1 MEMMR
6 MSVTLY
12 LEETQQISYGKR
24 TNVMKNKGQAGIK
37 I

>member
-1 MEMMR
+1 MKIMR
-6 MSVTLY
+6 ISVTLY

-24 TNVMKNKGQAGIK
+24 TNVMKNKDQAGIT